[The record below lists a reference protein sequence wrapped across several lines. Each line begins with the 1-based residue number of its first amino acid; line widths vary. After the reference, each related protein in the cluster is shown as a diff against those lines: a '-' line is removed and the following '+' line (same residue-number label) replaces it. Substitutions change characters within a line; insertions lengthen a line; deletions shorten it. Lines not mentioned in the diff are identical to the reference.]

1 MGYHVKIEE
10 LLEVQNQ
17 MISQLSEWGTQLESV
32 YQALETIVV
41 TPCIQGETGKSI
53 QNYIQEV
60 HIPVIRSL
68 QQLLTEFQVRL
79 SVYAEGYYGIDS
91 SYEAE
96 IPQEILEEQQQA
108 LEKGREDF
116 ENLREEINSAIS
128 NVSDIVSV
136 VQPSGLS
143 LVLSYQLMESRV
155 KTLNSDIGDYEE
167 THQNDTQNMDSM
179 IESIRSILIAKT
191 GSPAVSV
198 TNYQAGSIAML
209 PAYQR
214 LQMGYEASGDFVDQ
228 NIDQYEAAMKKFED
242 KMNDKLAD
250 DRKAEG
256 LKQLLAGIV
265 SATVGTALILAT
277 AGTAAPIVF
286 FSATVV
292 GGTSTLYGLS
302 NATEGMNNIS
312 LGFSG
317 DGFTMAENPIRDT
330 LFAGNPELYYNI
342 GNASTMISAMA
353 LPMSGILKGAT
364 GVAKFKTIA
373 VDGGRILI
381 GNIAEDKAY
390 DAIYRSTDSRILAML
405 GSNVVEGVLSGN
417 PVNSSVSEIGDVARK
432 ADIEELGNKV
442 NEHLAIKKVDV
453 DDLIDL
459 RRKGFEGVS
468 KADVRLIDKI
478 NDSKILSRIDEIRN
492 KLPSK
497 LKKKF
502 NFAYAQTDIDVLDKN
517 EFFSHSKIQSLDDIS
532 DEVATRLNGI
542 SFKPENQQFKTL
554 NVNKD
559 NVVDGI
565 NSWNRNVDTE
575 FKIIEDISGKLGDN
589 VNAKGNITLYTDL
602 YPCPS
607 CQYVIEQ
614 FMKKYPNI
622 IVDIIYKLD

>member
-17 MISQLSEWGTQLESV
+17 MISQLSEWGTQLETV

-60 HIPVIRSL
+60 HIPVIGSL

-96 IPQEILEEQQQA
+96 IPQEILEEQQKA
-108 LEKGREDF
+108 LENGREDF
-116 ENLREEINSAIS
+116 ENLREEINSVIS

-179 IESIRSILIAKT
+179 MESIRSILIART
-191 GSPAVSV
+191 GSSAVSV

-214 LQMGYEASGDFVDQ
+214 LQMGYEESGNFVAQ
-228 NIDQYEAAMKKFED
+228 NMAQYEEAMKKFED

-265 SATVGTALILAT
+265 SATVGTALIFAT
-277 AGTAAPIVF
+277 AGAAAPIVLGG
-286 FSATVV
+286 AIV

-330 LFAGNPELYYNI
+330 LFAGNPDLYYTI

-364 GVAKFKTIA
+364 GTAKFKTIA

-381 GNIAEDKAY
+381 GNVAEDKAY
-390 DAIYRSTDSRILAML
+390 DAIYQSTDSRILAML

-417 PVNSSVSEIGDVARK
+417 LANSSVSEIGDVARK
-432 ADIEELGNKV
+432 VDIEELGDSITINSNQGRLDVLKSNV
-442 NEHLAIKKVDV
+442 QTSQKIFTEIPFDKTGKLKSSIKYQTGEFNYNYETDELGRISNWNTENLQLTQREKRLNHVAKTPGKLKGDHAGHLAGDRFGGSPKLDNMVSQSQHVNLSDYRKIENIWAQAIKQGKEVAV
-453 DDLIDL
+453 NV
-459 RRKGFEGVS
+459 E
-468 KADVRLIDKI
+468 VR
-478 NDSKILSRIDEIRN
+478 
-492 KLPSK
+492 
-497 LKKKF
+497 
-502 NFAYAQTDIDVLDKN
+502 YDKN
-517 EFFSHSKIQSLDDIS
+517 GL
-532 DEVATRLNGI
+532 R
-542 SFKPENQQFKTL
+542 P
-554 NVNKD
+554 
-559 NVVDGI
+559 
-565 NSWNRNVDTE
+565 TE
-575 FKIIEDISGKLGDN
+575 FIVEYIIDGD
-589 VNAKGNITLYTDL
+589 ATIQNI
-602 YPCPS
+602 
-607 CQYVIEQ
+607 
-614 FMKKYPNI
+614 FN
-622 IVDIIYKLD
+622 

>member
-60 HIPVIRSL
+60 HIPVIGSL

-96 IPQEILEEQQQA
+96 IPQEILEEQQQV
-108 LEKGREDF
+108 LENGREDF
-116 ENLREEINSAIS
+116 ENLREEINSVIS
-128 NVSDIVSV
+128 SVSDIVSV
-136 VQPSGLS
+136 VQPSGLA

-167 THQNDTQNMDSM
+167 THQNDTQNMNSM
-179 IESIRSILIAKT
+179 LESIRSILIART
-191 GSPAVSV
+191 GSPAISV

-209 PAYQR
+209 PSYQR
-214 LQMGYEASGDFVDQ
+214 LQMEYEASGNFVAQ
-228 NIDQYEAAMKKFED
+228 NIAQYEAAMKKFED

-256 LKQLLAGIV
+256 LKQFLSGIV
-265 SATVGTALILAT
+265 SVTVGTALIFAT
-277 AGTAAPIVF
+277 AGAATPIVL
-286 FSATVV
+286 SAAVV

-317 DGFTMAENPIRDT
+317 DGFAVAENPIRDT
-330 LFAGNPELYYNI
+330 LFAGNPELYYTI

-364 GVAKFKTIA
+364 GATKFKAIA

-381 GNIAEDKAY
+381 GNVAEDKAY
-390 DAIYRSTDSRILAML
+390 DVIYQSTDSRILAML

-417 PVNSSVSEIGDVARK
+417 PANSSVSEIGDVARK
-432 ADIEELGNKV
+432 VDIEELSHTTIFKNSDDIALGEKVLSNVEVNK
-442 NEHLAIKKVDV
+442 LDDV
-453 DDLIDL
+453 AEVVES
-459 RRKGFEGVS
+459 GS
-468 KADVRLIDKI
+468 KADVLAQNRANGRVFEQQEFAKFS
-478 NDSKILSRIDEIRN
+478 SKNNNAVEQITVKTSSGVRTRVDAIG
-492 KLPSK
+492 
-497 LKKKF
+497 
-502 NFAYAQTDIDVLDKN
+502 LDANGNVVIN
-517 EFFSHSKIQSLDDIS
+517 EFKSSLAAPLTNNQKIAFPEIFESG
-532 DEVATRLNGI
+532 ATVVGKGKGI
-542 SFKPENQQFKTL
+542 FTGGYQIPSGTKVTIIRPE
-554 NVNKD
+554 
-559 NVVDGI
+559 
-565 NSWNRNVDTE
+565 
-575 FKIIEDISGKLGDN
+575 
-589 VNAKGNITLYTDL
+589 
-602 YPCPS
+602 
-607 CQYVIEQ
+607 
-614 FMKKYPNI
+614 
-622 IVDIIYKLD
+622 

>member
-17 MISQLSEWGTQLESV
+17 MISQLSEWGTQLETV

-60 HIPVIRSL
+60 HIPVIGSL

-96 IPQEILEEQQQA
+96 IPQEILEEQQKA
-108 LEKGREDF
+108 LENGREDF
-116 ENLREEINSAIS
+116 ENLREEINSVIS

-179 IESIRSILIAKT
+179 MESIRSILIART
-191 GSPAVSV
+191 GSSAVSV

-214 LQMGYEASGDFVDQ
+214 LQMGYEESGNFVAQ
-228 NIDQYEAAMKKFED
+228 NMAQYEEAMKKFED

-265 SATVGTALILAT
+265 SATVGTALIFAT
-277 AGTAAPIVF
+277 AGAAAPIVLGG
-286 FSATVV
+286 AIV

-330 LFAGNPELYYNI
+330 LFAGNPDLYYTI

-364 GVAKFKTIA
+364 GAAKFKTIA

-381 GNIAEDKAY
+381 GNVAEDKAY
-390 DAIYRSTDSRILAML
+390 DAIYQSTDSRILAML

-417 PVNSSVSEIGDVARK
+417 LANSSVSEIGDVARK
-432 ADIEELGNKV
+432 VDIEELGDSITINSNQGRLDVLKSNVQTSQKIFTEIPFDKTGKLKSSIKYQTGEFNYNYETDELGRISNWNTENLQLTQREKRLNHVAKTPGKLKGDHAGHMAGDRFGGSPKLDNMVSQSQHV
-442 NEHLAIKKVDV
+442 NLSDYRKIENIWAQAIKQGKEVAV
-453 DDLIDL
+453 NV
-459 RRKGFEGVS
+459 E
-468 KADVRLIDKI
+468 VR
-478 NDSKILSRIDEIRN
+478 
-492 KLPSK
+492 
-497 LKKKF
+497 
-502 NFAYAQTDIDVLDKN
+502 YDKN
-517 EFFSHSKIQSLDDIS
+517 GL
-532 DEVATRLNGI
+532 R
-542 SFKPENQQFKTL
+542 P
-554 NVNKD
+554 
-559 NVVDGI
+559 
-565 NSWNRNVDTE
+565 TE
-575 FKIIEDISGKLGDN
+575 FIVEYIIDGD
-589 VNAKGNITLYTDL
+589 ATIQNI
-602 YPCPS
+602 
-607 CQYVIEQ
+607 
-614 FMKKYPNI
+614 FN
-622 IVDIIYKLD
+622 

>member
-10 LLEVQNQ
+10 LLEVQSQ
-17 MISQLSEWGTQLESV
+17 MLNQLSEWGTQLETV

-60 HIPVIRSL
+60 HIPVIGSL

-96 IPQEILEEQQQA
+96 IPQEILEEQQQV
-108 LEKGREDF
+108 LENGREDF
-116 ENLREEINSAIS
+116 ENLREEINSVIS
-128 NVSDIVSV
+128 SVSDIVSV

-143 LVLSYQLMESRV
+143 LVLSYQLLESRV

-417 PVNSSVSEIGDVARK
+417 LANSSVPEIG
-432 ADIEELGNKV
+432 
-442 NEHLAIKKVDV
+442 DV
-453 DDLIDL
+453 DDLIAL
-459 RRKGFEGVS
+459 QRKGFEGVS
-468 KADVRLIDKI
+468 NPERLIPGKPGVVTGGDSTKLGKNIMESMGLKRSTKWTGHQAQHIIPAEMADNPILQKI
-478 NDSKILSRIDEIRN
+478 GMNLDDATNGILLRTPDAELSAMSRHRGYHSVYNNVVRNQLNKMDINQSVDVLQKQVFDLQRDLRKLQESGLPLYPNQGATVELWERSLSRIR
-492 KLPSK
+492 K
-497 LKKKF
+497 
-502 NFAYAQTDIDVLDKN
+502 
-517 EFFSHSKIQSLDDIS
+517 
-532 DEVATRLNGI
+532 
-542 SFKPENQQFKTL
+542 
-554 NVNKD
+554 
-559 NVVDGI
+559 
-565 NSWNRNVDTE
+565 
-575 FKIIEDISGKLGDN
+575 
-589 VNAKGNITLYTDL
+589 
-602 YPCPS
+602 
-607 CQYVIEQ
+607 
-614 FMKKYPNI
+614 
-622 IVDIIYKLD
+622 

>member
-17 MISQLSEWGTQLESV
+17 MISQLSEWGTQLETV

-60 HIPVIRSL
+60 HIPVIGSL

-96 IPQEILEEQQQA
+96 IPQEILEEQQKA
-108 LEKGREDF
+108 LENGREDF
-116 ENLREEINSAIS
+116 ENLREEINSVIS

-136 VQPSGLS
+136 VQPSDLS

-179 IESIRSILIAKT
+179 MESIRSILIART
-191 GSPAVSV
+191 GSSAVSV

-214 LQMGYEASGDFVDQ
+214 LQMGYEESGNFVAQ
-228 NIDQYEAAMKKFED
+228 NMAQYEEAMKKFED

-265 SATVGTALILAT
+265 SATVGTALIFAT
-277 AGTAAPIVF
+277 AGAAAPIVLGG
-286 FSATVV
+286 AIV

-330 LFAGNPELYYNI
+330 LFAGNPDLYYTI

-364 GVAKFKTIA
+364 GAAKFKTIA

-381 GNIAEDKAY
+381 GNVAEDKAY
-390 DAIYRSTDSRILAML
+390 DAIYQSTDSRILAML

-417 PVNSSVSEIGDVARK
+417 LANSSVSEIGDVARK
-432 ADIEELGNKV
+432 VDIEELGDSITINSNQGRLDVLKSNV
-442 NEHLAIKKVDV
+442 QTSQKIFTEIPFDKTGKLKSSIKYQTGEFNYNYETDELGRISNWNTENLQLTQREKRLNHVAKTPGKLKGDHAGHLAGDRFGGSPKLDNMVSQSQHVNLSDYRKIENIWAQAIKQGKEVAV
-453 DDLIDL
+453 NV
-459 RRKGFEGVS
+459 E
-468 KADVRLIDKI
+468 VR
-478 NDSKILSRIDEIRN
+478 
-492 KLPSK
+492 
-497 LKKKF
+497 
-502 NFAYAQTDIDVLDKN
+502 YDKN
-517 EFFSHSKIQSLDDIS
+517 GL
-532 DEVATRLNGI
+532 R
-542 SFKPENQQFKTL
+542 P
-554 NVNKD
+554 
-559 NVVDGI
+559 
-565 NSWNRNVDTE
+565 TE
-575 FKIIEDISGKLGDN
+575 FIVEYIIDGD
-589 VNAKGNITLYTDL
+589 ATIQNI
-602 YPCPS
+602 
-607 CQYVIEQ
+607 
-614 FMKKYPNI
+614 FN
-622 IVDIIYKLD
+622 

>member
-17 MISQLSEWGTQLESV
+17 MISQLSEWGTQLETV

-60 HIPVIRSL
+60 HIPVIGSL

-96 IPQEILEEQQQA
+96 IPQEILEEQQKA
-108 LEKGREDF
+108 LENGREDF
-116 ENLREEINSAIS
+116 ENLREEINSVIS

-179 IESIRSILIAKT
+179 MESIRSILIART
-191 GSPAVSV
+191 GSSAVSV

-214 LQMGYEASGDFVDQ
+214 LQMGYEESGNFVAQ
-228 NIDQYEAAMKKFED
+228 NMAQYEEAMKKFED

-265 SATVGTALILAT
+265 SATVGTALIFAT
-277 AGTAAPIVF
+277 AGAAAPIVLGG
-286 FSATVV
+286 AIV

-330 LFAGNPELYYNI
+330 LFAGNPDLYYTI

-364 GVAKFKTIA
+364 GAAKFKTIA

-381 GNIAEDKAY
+381 GNVAEDKAY
-390 DAIYRSTDSRILAML
+390 DAIYQSTDSRILAML

-417 PVNSSVSEIGDVARK
+417 LANSSVSEIGDVARK
-432 ADIEELGNKV
+432 VDIEELGDSITINSNQGRLDVLKSNV
-442 NEHLAIKKVDV
+442 QTSQKIFTEIPFDKTGKLKPSIKYQTGEFNYNYETDELGRISNWNTENLQLTQREKRLNHVAKTPGKLKGDHAGHLAGDRFGGSPKLDNMVSQSQHVNLSDYRKIENIWAQAIKQGKEVAV
-453 DDLIDL
+453 NV
-459 RRKGFEGVS
+459 E
-468 KADVRLIDKI
+468 VR
-478 NDSKILSRIDEIRN
+478 
-492 KLPSK
+492 
-497 LKKKF
+497 
-502 NFAYAQTDIDVLDKN
+502 YDKN
-517 EFFSHSKIQSLDDIS
+517 GL
-532 DEVATRLNGI
+532 R
-542 SFKPENQQFKTL
+542 P
-554 NVNKD
+554 
-559 NVVDGI
+559 
-565 NSWNRNVDTE
+565 TE
-575 FKIIEDISGKLGDN
+575 FIVEYIIDGD
-589 VNAKGNITLYTDL
+589 ATIQNI
-602 YPCPS
+602 
-607 CQYVIEQ
+607 
-614 FMKKYPNI
+614 FN
-622 IVDIIYKLD
+622 

>member
-17 MISQLSEWGTQLESV
+17 MISQLSEWGTQLETV

-60 HIPVIRSL
+60 HIPVIGSL

-96 IPQEILEEQQQA
+96 IPQEILEEQQKV

-116 ENLREEINSAIS
+116 ENLREEINSVIS

-179 IESIRSILIAKT
+179 MESIRSILIART
-191 GSPAVSV
+191 GSSAVSV

-214 LQMGYEASGDFVDQ
+214 LQMGYEESGNFVAQ
-228 NIDQYEAAMKKFED
+228 NMAQYEEAMKKFED

-265 SATVGTALILAT
+265 SATVGTALIFAT
-277 AGTAAPIVF
+277 AGAAAPIVLGG
-286 FSATVV
+286 AIV

-330 LFAGNPELYYNI
+330 LFAGNPDLYYTI

-364 GVAKFKTIA
+364 GAAKFKTIA

-381 GNIAEDKAY
+381 GNVAEDKAY
-390 DAIYRSTDSRILAML
+390 DAIYQSTDSRILAML

-417 PVNSSVSEIGDVARK
+417 LANSSVSEIGDVARK
-432 ADIEELGNKV
+432 VDIEELGDSITINSNQGRLDVLKSNV
-442 NEHLAIKKVDV
+442 QTSQKIFTEIPFDKTGKLKSSIKYQTGEFNYNYETDELGRISNWNTENLQLTQREKRLNHVAKTPGKLKGDHAGHLAGDRFGGSPKLDNMVSQSQHVNLSDYRKIENIWAQAIKQGKEVAV
-453 DDLIDL
+453 NV
-459 RRKGFEGVS
+459 E
-468 KADVRLIDKI
+468 VR
-478 NDSKILSRIDEIRN
+478 
-492 KLPSK
+492 
-497 LKKKF
+497 
-502 NFAYAQTDIDVLDKN
+502 YDKN
-517 EFFSHSKIQSLDDIS
+517 GL
-532 DEVATRLNGI
+532 R
-542 SFKPENQQFKTL
+542 P
-554 NVNKD
+554 
-559 NVVDGI
+559 
-565 NSWNRNVDTE
+565 TE
-575 FKIIEDISGKLGDN
+575 FIVEYIIDGD
-589 VNAKGNITLYTDL
+589 ATIQNI
-602 YPCPS
+602 
-607 CQYVIEQ
+607 
-614 FMKKYPNI
+614 FN
-622 IVDIIYKLD
+622 